1 MARLN
6 VQADV
11 RSRLQAALTG
21 ATVRVSVPD
30 PVPLPLVVVR
40 REGGRMADQLNDHA
54 GIGVDV
60 WARTEAEA
68 ADLAMAA
75 SEAILTLPLA
85 DGYSRKHEETLMS
98 DYDTDRDLPHW
109 YGSYTV
115 NCYRPNT
122 D

>member
-11 RSRLQAALTG
+11 RSRLEGALQG

-85 DGYSRKHEETLMS
+85 DGYSRKYEETLRS

-109 YGSYTV
+109 YGSYTI

-122 D
+122 E

>member
-11 RSRLQAALTG
+11 RSRLEGALTG

-30 PVPLPLVVVR
+30 PMPLPLVVVR

-85 DGYSRKHEETLMS
+85 DGYSRKYEEVLMS

>member
-1 MARLN
+1 MDRPN

-11 RSRLQAALTG
+11 RSRLQDALTG

-30 PVPLPLVVVR
+30 PMPLPLVVVR
-40 REGGRMADQLNDHA
+40 REGGAMADVLNDRA

-60 WARTEAEA
+60 WAETEAEA
-68 ADLAMAA
+68 ADLAMRA
-75 SEAILTLPLA
+75 SATVMALPLA
-85 DGYSRKHEETLMS
+85 AGYSRKVEEVLRS

-115 NCYRPNT
+115 NCYKPINN
-122 D
+122 

>member
-1 MARLN
+1 MDRPN

-11 RSRLQAALTG
+11 RSRLQDALTG

-30 PVPLPLVVVR
+30 PMPLPLVVVR
-40 REGGRMADQLNDHA
+40 REGGAMADVLNDRA

-68 ADLAMAA
+68 ADLAMRASAA
-75 SEAILTLPLA
+75 VMALPLA
-85 DGYSRKHEETLMS
+85 AGYSRKAEETLRS

-109 YGSYTV
+109 YGSYTI
-115 NCYRPNT
+115 NCYKPINN
-122 D
+122 